1 MKKETF
7 DLNLNELF
15 DEIKTVLT
23 DKAEGYANKNT
34 TDDRLYNFKA
44 QAEFLHSKPQREL
57 LSLYMKHFIVIRDW
71 IIGKQEYTYDE
82 FKERVIDCINY
93 LILFYMQEEEKYEF
107 EGEEDA

>member
-1 MKKETF
+1 MKKEAF

-15 DEIKTVLT
+15 DEIKTILA
-23 DKAEGYANKNT
+23 DKSEGYANRKT

-71 IIGKQEYTYDE
+71 IVSGQEYTYNE
-82 FKERVIDCINY
+82 FEERVIDCINY
-93 LILFYMQEEEKYEF
+93 LILFYMQEKEKYEF
-107 EGEEDA
+107 EREEDT